1 MKKLC
6 RIVSGALAALFA
18 AALLAG
24 CSEEGAS
31 GSSDAPSAAPTGG
44 YVEEDVSPDHNDNV
58 GLFVV
63 DGVLNAFTVEN
74 PATPLSQ
81 QTAHWY
87 ALGQDGQWQEQGG
100 QWQEQGGSGFE
111 QLAAQVG
118 DGVAYPAAYLTQG
131 GKLYWSVTVIT
142 EDAEKTSET
151 SYFSVENGTAQKLD
165 AMPAGEAGLA
175 FDSSIALVTAC
186 GDTLITTSTSM
197 ELAACCA
204 TAGTLNW
211 PLPPGAN

>member
-44 YVEEDVSPDHNDNV
+44 YVEEDVSPDHNYNV
-58 GLFVV
+58 GLFAV

-74 PATPLSQ
+74 PATPLAQ

-87 ALGQDGQWQEQGG
+87 ALGQDDQWQEQS
-100 QWQEQGGSGFE
+100 GSGFE
-111 QLAAQVG
+111 QLAADQ
-118 DGVAYPAAYLTQG
+118 
-131 GKLYWSVTVIT
+131 S
-142 EDAEKTSET
+142 
-151 SYFSVENGTAQKLD
+151 
-165 AMPAGEAGLA
+165 GLA
-175 FDSSIALVTAC
+175 LTLALAVQPAV
-186 GDTLITTSTSM
+186 
-197 ELAACCA
+197 ELGKSLLRLFSAR
-204 TAGTLNW
+204 
-211 PLPPGAN
+211 